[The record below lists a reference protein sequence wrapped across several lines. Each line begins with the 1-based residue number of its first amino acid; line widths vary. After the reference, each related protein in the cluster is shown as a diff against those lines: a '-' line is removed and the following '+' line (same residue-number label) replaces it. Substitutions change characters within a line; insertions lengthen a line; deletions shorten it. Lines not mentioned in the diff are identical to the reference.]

1 MKQCRSDGRLMTE
14 RLCEELVEAGI
25 VAWLPV
31 LEIDVGNTW
40 KSWKYHCRFSFLI
53 DPPSFIILRLVSEER
68 ILLVV
73 NHTTEVEMTRL
84 FKQREEARVPYPVL
98 SLLKRSTATE
108 SFFMDV

>member
-1 MKQCRSDGRLMTE
+1 MTE

-53 DPPSFIILRLVSEER
+53 DPPSSMIHHHLSYSGSFLRSE
-68 ILLVV
+68 
-73 NHTTEVEMTRL
+73 
-84 FKQREEARVPYPVL
+84 YCWW
-98 SLLKRSTATE
+98 
-108 SFFMDV
+108 